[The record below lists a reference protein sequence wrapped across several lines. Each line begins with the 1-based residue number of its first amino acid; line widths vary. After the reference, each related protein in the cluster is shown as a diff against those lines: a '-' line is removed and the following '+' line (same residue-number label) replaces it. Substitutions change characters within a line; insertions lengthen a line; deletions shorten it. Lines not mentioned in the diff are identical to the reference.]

1 MMRALSLA
9 TIVAAAVALPA
20 IAQDSKG
27 IAPPAATAK
36 PAPAMMLT
44 AAEAQAWVGKPIY
57 SSDEKK
63 IGSIVAFARG
73 SDNVVK
79 EVHADIGGFL
89 GLGETRVRLLPAQVM
104 LRSDRVVLDLTAAQ
118 AKDLPTIQK

>member
-27 IAPPAATAK
+27 IAPPAATAT

-44 AAEAQAWVGKPIY
+44 TAEAQAWVGKPVY

-63 IGSIVAFARG
+63 IGTIVAFARG

-89 GLGETRVRLLPAQVM
+89 GLGETRVRLLPAQVI
-104 LRSDRVVLDLTAAQ
+104 LQSDRVMLDLTAAQ